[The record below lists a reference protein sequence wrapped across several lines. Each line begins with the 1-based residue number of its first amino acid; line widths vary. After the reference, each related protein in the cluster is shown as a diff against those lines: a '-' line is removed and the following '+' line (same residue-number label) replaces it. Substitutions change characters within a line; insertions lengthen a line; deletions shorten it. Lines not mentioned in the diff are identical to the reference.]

1 MLPMMRCNHHVKA
14 NPVKIEDTFNKYYI
28 SITAPNAIGIIAK
41 IGTICANKN
50 ISLSSILQKGVSSDN
65 TADITVIT
73 ERAQERLIR
82 EVVAELSDC
91 TVNSIIRVAD

>member
-1 MLPMMRCNHHVKA
+1 MLPMMRFNHHSTAK
-14 NPVKIEDTFNKYYI
+14 PVKIEDTFNKYYI
-28 SITAPNAIGIIAK
+28 SITAPNAIGVIAK
-41 IGTICANKN
+41 IGTICASKN

-73 ERAQERLIR
+73 EKAQERLIR
-82 EVVAELSDC
+82 EVVNELKDC